1 MAKVE
6 THYPNVSDT
15 EDSSTESVADSDSES
30 DMDSDSGIQEID
42 FLIIE
47 ACVPGPRT
55 SVSSRS
61 RASATSSRSAPLPRS
76 SQSAP
81 LPFTSTRQSSSQSAP
96 MRSSILQQRQRAS
109 KSLPLSIPS
118 LAPGEKW
125 IPYVKSVQAEN
136 GLSYSEALKA
146 ASSPYREQKA
156 AIEAAASAGGRRRA
170 MYY

>member
-1 MAKVE
+1 MASK
-6 THYPNVSDT
+6 TQYPEDSDI
-15 EDSSTESVADSDSES
+15 EDSSTESIAESDSDL
-30 DMDSDSGIQEID
+30 DMDSDSGIHEID

-47 ACVPGPRT
+47 ACVPGPRA

-61 RASATSSRSAPLPRS
+61 RASATSRVSASLPRT

-81 LPFTSTRQSSSQSAP
+81 LPRQSSSQSAP
-96 MRSSILQQRQRAS
+96 MRSPILQQRAS
-109 KSLPLSIPS
+109 KSLGAKPLSIPP

-136 GLSYSEALKA
+136 DLSYSDALKV
-146 ASSPYREQKA
+146 ASTPYREQKA
-156 AIEAAASAGGRRRA
+156 ANEAAEAAAVGGRRRA

>member
-1 MAKVE
+1 MASSKLK
-6 THYPNVSDT
+6 TSYPDVSDT
-15 EDSSTESVADSDSES
+15 EDSSTESIADS
-30 DMDSDSGIQEID
+30 DSDSGIHEID

-47 ACVPGPRT
+47 ACVPGQRA
-55 SVSSRS
+55 SVSSRARVSATS
-61 RASATSSRSAPLPRS
+61 RASASLPRS

-96 MRSSILQQRQRAS
+96 VRSSILQQRTS
-109 KSLPLSIPS
+109 KSLGAEPLSIPP

-136 GLSYSEALKA
+136 GISYTEALKA

-156 AIEAAASAGGRRRA
+156 ANEAAAAAAGGRRRA

>member
-1 MAKVE
+1 MDSNTE
-6 THYPNVSDT
+6 YPDDSDI
-15 EDSSTESVADSDSES
+15 EDSSTESTVDSDSDL
-30 DMDSDSGIQEID
+30 DMDSNSDSDIEID

-47 ACVPGPRT
+47 ACVPGPRA

-61 RASATSSRSAPLPRS
+61 RASATSSRSRA
-76 SQSAP
+76 SA
-81 LPFTSTRQSSSQSAP
+81 TSSQSAP
-96 MRSSILQQRQRAS
+96 MRSPILQQRVS
-109 KSLPLSIPS
+109 KSLGAKPLSIPL

-136 GLSYSEALKA
+136 NLSYSDALKV

-156 AIEAAASAGGRRRA
+156 ANEAAEAAEAASGGRRRRA